1 MADSKSSSGKN
12 SGKNVSANISGKTE
26 ISVTNNVVN
35 NNSSKVNTSSAASAS
50 TVSSKESKESNR
62 VDTGETSSLTRREL
76 KQFSDTLSEALS
88 NNKSKE
94 NYSEFESLI
103 KGLKENNESFN
114 NAMSSLTSAMTKKK
128 DESSKPNKTEKTPEE
143 LDADNAKTEATN
155 AAINALK
162 ALDENLNNKT
172 SVLSDTAKAAA
183 HAAGDSLKEGNA
195 HKAMAV
201 SALSAINPMLGTVT
215 QMLLSDTVGKYTSK
229 FFGSMF
235 KFGQGKVEQAKKET
249 ELRDKVIEALNNS
262 AVNVEELM
270 KKTAELKNIDVQ
282 KLLEA
287 KSNDNIPEEFGGG
300 KKKSTQSDAAK
311 EGITA
316 NDIKESTIKQE
327 GLLSSISTGIGSLAS
342 AIMPKKKTGAEEAHA
357 ASEKKDMF
365 GRVKAAVGK
374 GVSKGASMIST
385 LFSAIKKA
393 FISSLGL
400 LALYFSSDQFKAW
413 LKGWITAPFKRI
425 GDEISKWWNGEQSF
439 GGMLKG
445 IFGNLGGVT
454 KVAAG
459 LLFGLKVIFGKFF
472 PLGSILKLGAVGV
485 VKALK
490 GGFSLAK
497 SAFNLIRNLLGFGGD
512 GGSDISDLDL
522 GSNKNKKGK
531 QKNKTKAK
539 PKSGK
544 KPIARA
550 KSRKLPARGANGRF
564 IKGGKGKLGFFKKGF
579 SSLKNLKSVSSLK
592 SALPAAKGL
601 AKGAAG
607 LAKGLGG
614 GFETVMA
621 LGNGAAIANEAIK
634 SGKGAEL
641 GDMLLADVASSAKEN
656 YQAIMEGGAMDK
668 LGGALGLFGD
678 AFKGSLA
685 VGGKLGQW
693 VGKAAGESSWVQKG
707 ISWFTGYKKPETLQE
722 KMKKMTVEQLK
733 SQIAL
738 LQDNNMSADMY
749 IAELN
754 SRQGN
759 TAAMLSET
767 TPIAPAKPLGINN
780 SVQTA
785 DMISYEISKKKDQ
798 NSIKEDYKTSDLVQR
813 LDLLISAVERQR
825 TAIVNNSNS
834 SSTLAFN
841 GR

>member
-1 MADSKSSSGKN
+1 MADNKSSSGKN

-35 NNSSKVNTSSAASAS
+35 NNSSKVNTSSASASA
-50 TVSSKESKESNR
+50 VSSKESKESNR

-76 KQFSDTLSEALS
+76 KQFSDTLSEVLS
-88 NNKSKE
+88 NNKSKD
-94 NYSEFESLI
+94 NYNEFESLI
-103 KGLKENNESFN
+103 KSLKENNELFN
-114 NAMSSLTSAMTKKK
+114 NAMSSLTSAMTKKN
-128 DESSKPNKTEKTPEE
+128 DESSNPNKTEKTPEE
-143 LDADNAKTEATN
+143 RDAEKAQKATD
-155 AAINALK
+155 AAVAALIE
-162 ALDENLNNKT
+162 LDESLNNKT

-183 HAAGDSLKEGNA
+183 RAAGSSLKEGNA

-235 KFGQGKVEQAKKET
+235 AFGQSKVAQAQRET
-249 ELRDKVIEALNNS
+249 ELRDKVIEALNKS

-270 KKTAELKNIDVQ
+270 EKTAELKNIDVQ

-287 KSNDNIPEEFGGG
+287 KRNANIPEEFGG

-357 ASEKKDMF
+357 ESEKKDLF
-365 GRVKAAVGK
+365 GRIKSTVGK
-374 GVSKGASMIST
+374 GVSKGASMISS

-425 GDEISKWWNGEQSF
+425 GDEISNWWNGEQSF
-439 GGMLKG
+439 GDMLKG
-445 IFGNLGGVT
+445 IFGNLGSVT

-459 LLFGLKVIFGKFF
+459 VLLGLKLIFGKFF

-490 GGFSLAK
+490 GGFSIAK
-497 SAFNLIRNLLGFGGD
+497 SAFNWALNSLGFGNEE
-512 GGSDISDLDL
+512 SEDILDLDA
-522 GSNKNKKGK
+522 GSNKK
-531 QKNKTKAK
+531 KTKAK
-539 PKSGK
+539 KGK
-544 KPIARA
+544 TQRTRA
-550 KSRKLPARGANGRF
+550 KGRKLPKRGADGRF
-564 IKGGKGKLGFFKKGF
+564 IKGGKGKLGIFKKGL

-592 SALPAAKGL
+592 AALPAAKGL
-601 AKGAAG
+601 AKGATG
-607 LAKGLGG
+607 LAKGLGV
-614 GFETVMA
+614 GFETFMA

-634 SGKGAEL
+634 SGRGSEL
-641 GDMLLADVASSAKEN
+641 GDMLLSDVASSAKEN
-656 YQAIMEGGAMDK
+656 YQAIMEGNAMDK
-668 LGGALGLFGD
+668 VGGAFGLFGD
-678 AFKGSLA
+678 AFKGMLA
-685 VGGKLGQW
+685 AGGKLGQEI
-693 VGKAAGESSWVQKG
+693 GKAAGGSSWVQEG

-722 KMKKMTVEQLK
+722 KMKKMTDDQLK
-733 SQIAL
+733 DKIAFC
-738 LQDNNMSADMY
+738 QSNNLPADMY

-754 SRQGN
+754 ARKGGYGHKDII
-759 TAAMLSET
+759 SET
-767 TPIAPAKPLGINN
+767 SPIEPAKQIEINN

-785 DMISYEISKKKDQ
+785 EMISSEISKKKDQ
-798 NSIKEDYKTSDLVQR
+798 NSIKEDYTISDLVQR
-813 LDLLISAVERQR
+813 LDLLISVVEKQR
-825 TAIVNNSNS
+825 TAIVNNSNI
-834 SSTLAFN
+834 SSTLAFS

>member
-1 MADSKSSSGKN
+1 MADNKSSSGKN

-35 NNSSKVNTSSAASAS
+35 NNSSKVNTSSASASA
-50 TVSSKESKESNR
+50 VSSKESKESNR

-76 KQFSDTLSEALS
+76 KQFSDTLSDALL
-88 NNKSKE
+88 NNKSKD
-94 NYSEFESLI
+94 NYNELESLI

-114 NAMSSLTSAMTKKK
+114 NAMSSLTSAMTKKN
-128 DESSKPNKTEKTPEE
+128 DESSKPNKAEKTQEE
-143 LDADNAKTEATN
+143 LESENAKKEATN

-235 KFGQGKVEQAKKET
+235 TFGQGKVEQVKKET
-249 ELRDKVIEALNNS
+249 ELRDKVIDALNNS

-287 KSNDNIPEEFGGG
+287 KRNDNIPEEFGGG

-357 ASEKKDMF
+357 ESEKKDMF
-365 GRVKAAVGK
+365 GRIKSTVGK
-374 GVSKGASMIST
+374 GVSKGASMISS

-425 GDEISKWWNGEQSF
+425 GDEISNWWNGEQSF

-445 IFGNLGGVT
+445 IFGNLGSVT

-459 LLFGLKVIFGKFF
+459 VLLGLKLIFGKFF
-472 PLGSILKLGAVGV
+472 SLGSILKLGAVGV

-490 GGFSLAK
+490 GGFSIAK
-497 SAFNLIRNLLGFGGD
+497 SAFNWALNSLGFGNE
-512 GGSDISDLDL
+512 GSEDILDLDAS
-522 GSNKNKKGK
+522 SNKK
-531 QKNKTKAK
+531 KTKAK
-539 PKSGK
+539 KGK
-544 KPIARA
+544 TQRTRA
-550 KSRKLPARGANGRF
+550 KGRKLPKRGANGRF
-564 IKGGKGKLGFFKKGF
+564 IKGGKGKLGIFKKGLI
-579 SSLKNLKSVSSLK
+579 SLNNLKSVSSLK

-601 AKGAAG
+601 AKGATG
-607 LAKGLGG
+607 LAKGLGV
-614 GFETVMA
+614 GFETFMA

-634 SGKGAEL
+634 SGRGAEL
-641 GDMLLADVASSAKEN
+641 GDMLLSDVASSAKEN
-656 YQAIMEGGAMDK
+656 YQAIMEGNALDK
-668 LGGALGLFGD
+668 VGGAFGLFGD
-678 AFKGSLA
+678 AFKGALA
-685 VGGKLGQW
+685 AGGKLGQEI
-693 VGKAAGESSWVQKG
+693 GKAAGESSWVQEG

-722 KMKKMTVEQLK
+722 KMKKMTDDQLK
-733 SQIAL
+733 DKIAFC
-738 LQDNNMSADMY
+738 QSNNLPADMY

-754 SRQGN
+754 ARKGGYGHKDII
-759 TAAMLSET
+759 SET
-767 TPIAPAKPLGINN
+767 SPIEPAKQIEINN

-785 DMISYEISKKKDQ
+785 EMISSEISKKKDQ

-813 LDLLISAVERQR
+813 LDLLISVVEKQR
-825 TAIVNNSNS
+825 TAIVNNSNI

>member
-1 MADSKSSSGKN
+1 MADNKSSSGKN

-35 NNSSKVNTSSAASAS
+35 NNSSKVNTSSASSSASA
-50 TVSSKESKESNR
+50 VSSKESKESNR

-76 KQFSDTLSEALS
+76 KQFSDTLSDALL
-88 NNKSKE
+88 NNKSKD
-94 NYSEFESLI
+94 NYNELESLI

-114 NAMSSLTSAMTKKK
+114 NAMSSLTSAMTKKN
-128 DESSKPNKTEKTPEE
+128 DESNKPNNTEKTQEE
-143 LDADNAKTEATN
+143 LDAENAKKEATN

-235 KFGQGKVEQAKKET
+235 KFGQGKVEQAKKEA
-249 ELRDKVIEALNNS
+249 ELRDNVIEALNNS

-287 KSNDNIPEEFGGG
+287 KRNDNIPEEFGGG

-357 ASEKKDMF
+357 ESEKKDMF
-365 GRVKAAVGK
+365 GRIKSTVGK
-374 GVSKGASMIST
+374 GVSKGASMISS

-425 GDEISKWWNGEQSF
+425 GDEISNWWNGEQSF

-445 IFGNLGGVT
+445 IFGNLGSVT

-459 LLFGLKVIFGKFF
+459 VLLGLKLIFGKFF

-490 GGFSLAK
+490 GGFSIAK
-497 SAFNLIRNLLGFGGD
+497 SAFNWALNSLGFGNE
-512 GGSDISDLDL
+512 GSEDILDLDAS
-522 GSNKNKKGK
+522 SNKK
-531 QKNKTKAK
+531 KTKAK
-539 PKSGK
+539 KGK
-544 KPIARA
+544 TQRTRA
-550 KSRKLPARGANGRF
+550 KGRKLPKRGANGRF
-564 IKGGKGKLGFFKKGF
+564 IKGGKGKVGLFKKGL

-592 SALPAAKGL
+592 AALPAAKGL
-601 AKGAAG
+601 AKGATG
-607 LAKGLGG
+607 LAKGLGV
-614 GFETVMA
+614 GFETFMA

-634 SGKGAEL
+634 SGRGAEL
-641 GDMLLADVASSAKEN
+641 GDMLLSDVASSAKEN
-656 YQAIMEGGAMDK
+656 YQAIMEGSAMDK
-668 LGGALGLFGD
+668 IGGAFGLFGD
-678 AFKGSLA
+678 AFKGALA
-685 VGGKLGQW
+685 AGGKLGQEI
-693 VGKAAGESSWVQKG
+693 GKAAGESSWVQEG

-722 KMKKMTVEQLK
+722 KMKKMTDDQLK
-733 SQIAL
+733 DKIAFC
-738 LQDNNMSADMY
+738 QSNNLPADMY

-754 SRQGN
+754 ARKGGYGHKDII
-759 TAAMLSET
+759 SET
-767 TPIAPAKPLGINN
+767 SPIEPAKQIEINN

-785 DMISYEISKKKDQ
+785 EMISSEISKKKDQ

-813 LDLLISAVERQR
+813 LDLLISVVEKQR
-825 TAIVNNSNS
+825 TAIVNNSNI

>member
-1 MADSKSSSGKN
+1 MADNKSSSGKN

-35 NNSSKVNTSSAASAS
+35 NNSSKVNTSSASASA
-50 TVSSKESKESNR
+50 VSSKESKESNR

-76 KQFSDTLSEALS
+76 KQFSDTLSEVLS
-88 NNKSKE
+88 NNKSKD
-94 NYSEFESLI
+94 NYNEFESLI

-114 NAMSSLTSAMTKKK
+114 NAMSSLTSAMTKKN
-128 DESSKPNKTEKTPEE
+128 DESSQSNKTEKTQEE
-143 LDADNAKTEATN
+143 LDAENAKKEATN

-235 KFGQGKVEQAKKET
+235 KFGQGKVEQAKKEA
-249 ELRDKVIEALNNS
+249 ELRDNVIEALNNS

-357 ASEKKDMF
+357 ESEKKDMF
-365 GRVKAAVGK
+365 GRIKSTVGK
-374 GVSKGASMIST
+374 GVSKGASMISS

-425 GDEISKWWNGEQSF
+425 GDEISNWWNGEQSF

-445 IFGNLGGVT
+445 IFGNLGSVT

-459 LLFGLKVIFGKFF
+459 VLLGLKLIFGKFF

-490 GGFSLAK
+490 GGFSIAK
-497 SAFNLIRNLLGFGGD
+497 SAFNWALNSLGFGNEE
-512 GGSDISDLDL
+512 SEDILDLDA
-522 GSNKNKKGK
+522 GSNKK
-531 QKNKTKAK
+531 KTKAK
-539 PKSGK
+539 KGK
-544 KPIARA
+544 TQRTRA
-550 KSRKLPARGANGRF
+550 KGRKLPKRGADGRF
-564 IKGGKGKLGFFKKGF
+564 IKGGKGKLGIFKKGL

-592 SALPAAKGL
+592 AALPAAKGL
-601 AKGAAG
+601 AKGATG
-607 LAKGLGG
+607 LSKGLGV
-614 GFETVMA
+614 GFETFMA

-634 SGKGAEL
+634 SGRGSEL
-641 GDMLLADVASSAKEN
+641 GDMLLSDVASSAKEN
-656 YQAIMEGGAMDK
+656 YQAIMEGNAMDK
-668 LGGALGLFGD
+668 VGGAFGLFGD
-678 AFKGSLA
+678 AFKGMLA
-685 VGGKLGQW
+685 AGGKLGQEI
-693 VGKAAGESSWVQKG
+693 GKAAGGSSWVQEG

-722 KMKKMTVEQLK
+722 KMKKMTDDQLK
-733 SQIAL
+733 DKIAFC
-738 LQDNNMSADMY
+738 QSNNLPADMY

-754 SRQGN
+754 ARKGGYGHKDII
-759 TAAMLSET
+759 SET
-767 TPIAPAKPLGINN
+767 SPIEPAKQIEINN

-785 DMISYEISKKKDQ
+785 EMISSEISKKKDQ
-798 NSIKEDYKTSDLVQR
+798 NSIKEDYTTSDLVQR
-813 LDLLISAVERQR
+813 LDLLISVVEKQR
-825 TAIVNNSNS
+825 TAIVNNSNI
-834 SSTLAFN
+834 SSTLAFS